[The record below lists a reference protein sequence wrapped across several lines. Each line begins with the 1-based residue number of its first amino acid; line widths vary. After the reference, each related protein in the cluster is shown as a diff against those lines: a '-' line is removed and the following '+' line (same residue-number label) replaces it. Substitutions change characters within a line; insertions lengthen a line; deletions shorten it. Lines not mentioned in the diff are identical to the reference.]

1 MCVYIYIYIYIYV
14 CIYNDNTIRSAMVT
28 GVPIQ
33 ILRSPDNIH
42 TCMFQAP
49 FCHIHTHT
57 HSHELHTCKRMT
69 HPIYVL

>member
-1 MCVYIYIYIYIYV
+1 MY
-14 CIYNDNTIRSAMVT
+14 IYNDNTIRSAIVT

-49 FCHIHTHT
+49 FCHTHT
-57 HSHELHTCKRMT
+57 LT
-69 HPIYVL
+69 HMNYTHANV